1 MKACEAYIEQMIMSL
16 DGELSP
22 QEEQKL
28 QEHLAGCEGCRSLY
42 KAYQEIDQGVNE
54 MEEEPP
60 EGLVR
65 AVMGSVNREHEKGQL
80 LKRYRFTLVA
90 AAAAVAVLIAGK
102 YFPSYSAQSATS
114 ADIATEEVAT
124 EAAASEAAGAMAFQ
138 PQFEAQDETAETTE
152 ATEAEAEEAIVTE
165 SEPVEEA
172 AAEDQAASG
181 STAPTIS
188 EVLDALHQD
197 GYSGDLYGLDMTEEE
212 LLKVLPDCKQLTLSS
227 GTVVYQTDQDTF
239 YGVQEQLVYSSSITS
254 DGDSTDVFLLLKN

>member
-1 MKACEAYIEQMIMSL
+1 MKACEAYIEQMILSL

-22 QEEQKL
+22 QAEQKL

-42 KAYQEIDQGVNE
+42 KAYQEIDQGIAE

-65 AVMGSVNREHEKGQL
+65 AVMGSVRREHEKGQL
-80 LKRYRFTLVA
+80 LKRYRFTLIA
-90 AAAAVAVLIAGK
+90 AAAAVVVLIAGK
-102 YFPSYSAQSATS
+102 YFPSYSAQSAAS
-114 ADIATEEVAT
+114 ADTAAEEVAT
-124 EAAASEAAGAMAFQ
+124 EAAASAAAGEMAFQ
-138 PQFEAQDETAETTE
+138 AQFEAQDETAEI
-152 ATEAEAEEAIVTE
+152 TEAEPEEAVVTE

-172 AAEDQAASG
+172 AAEDQTASG

-188 EVLDALHQD
+188 EVFDALHQD
-197 GYSGDLYGLDMTEEE
+197 GYSGDLYGLDMTEKE
-212 LLKVLPDCKQLTLSS
+212 LLEVLPDCDKLTLSS

-239 YGVQEQLVYSSSITS
+239 YGVQEQLVYSSSIVL

>member
-1 MKACEAYIEQMIMSL
+1 MKACEAYIEQMILSL

-22 QEEQKL
+22 EEEQKL

-42 KAYQEIDQGVNE
+42 KAYQEIDQGIAE

-65 AVMGSVNREHEKGQL
+65 AVMGSVRREREKGQL
-80 LKRYRFTLVA
+80 LKRYRFTLIA
-90 AAAAVAVLIAGK
+90 AAAAVVILVAGK
-102 YFPSYSAQSATS
+102 HFPSYSAKSSASS
-114 ADIATEEVAT
+114 AA
-124 EAAASEAAGAMAFQ
+124 EAAAAYAEDAASEAAGAMAIQ
-138 PQFEAQDETAETTE
+138 PQFEAQNETAETTE
-152 ATEAEAEEAIVTE
+152 AEAEEAVVTE

-181 STAPTIS
+181 STAPTLS

-239 YGVQEQLVYSSSITS
+239 YGVQDQLVYSSSIVS